1 MVAVVVAVGAVKLLE
16 AGEGLVL
23 GTSLEDAMLEDPV
36 LEDSG
41 LEDPGPEDTELGV
54 ATVLEV
60 ATVFVVLVF
69 VVLPEPQAAALKS
82 TASKIPAKA
91 VLLIKQLCAQQE
103 W

>member
-1 MVAVVVAVGAVKLLE
+1 MVAVEVAVGAVKLLE

-23 GTSLEDAMLEDPV
+23 GLSLEDAVLEDP
-36 LEDSG
+36 G
-41 LEDPGPEDTELGV
+41 LEDPGPEDPELGV
-54 ATVLEV
+54 AAVLEV

>member
-1 MVAVVVAVGAVKLLE
+1 MVAVEVAVGAVKLLE

-23 GTSLEDAMLEDPV
+23 GLSLEDAV

>member
-1 MVAVVVAVGAVKLLE
+1 M
-16 AGEGLVL
+16 
-23 GTSLEDAMLEDPV
+23 
-36 LEDSG
+36 
-41 LEDPGPEDTELGV
+41 
-54 ATVLEV
+54 LEV